1 MLGRI
6 KLKKINSYIVL
17 VQNPNFIKNTD
28 HTKKKKYRPA
38 YSYETR
44 EPVTANI
51 DSTAL

>member
-28 HTKKKKYRPA
+28 HTKKKKKN
-38 YSYETR
+38 TDQ
-44 EPVTANI
+44 PVHMKQE
-51 DSTAL
+51 SQ